1 MFRNSACRSPSWKPV
16 RDAMQS
22 PAADSVPGSPVR
34 RRTGR
39 RLSAFATLLAS
50 FTFAAA
56 GQCGITESGDTL
68 SEAEAD
74 VIRGMSGLSLSNEY
88 ARTRGEVNLF
98 QAIDLFKGNTLI
110 AGVRFEHNSL
120 YCGEW
125 VPQAGISWNPV
136 KDTYLKLSASKGF
149 RTPNMRELYM
159 FPPANK
165 DLKPERA
172 WSYDFAVDHHFL
184 DGRLNTELSLFYT
197 KGDNIIAIV
206 PLAGKPKNQN
216 VGSFENM
223 GVEASSDFRLPANL
237 SIHANY
243 SYLDMKP
250 PVTGAPRHKLY
261 CGLNYNPGRF
271 SFQLGGMWIDH
282 LRLDLKG
289 DATESY
295 VLVNARASYRLF
307 DWMKRVVRGGRIC
320 LRRSTVRCWATR
332 CRAQPSWGASA

>member
-1 MFRNSACRSPSWKPV
+1 M
-16 RDAMQS
+16 
-22 PAADSVPGSPVR
+22 
-34 RRTGR
+34 
-39 RLSAFATLLAS
+39 
-50 FTFAAA
+50 
-56 GQCGITESGDTL
+56 
-68 SEAEAD
+68 
-74 VIRGMSGLSLSNEY
+74 
-88 ARTRGEVNLF
+88 
-98 QAIDLFKGNTLI
+98 
-110 AGVRFEHNSL
+110 
-120 YCGEW
+120 

-159 FPPANK
+159 FPPTNK

-197 KGDNIIAIV
+197 KGANIIAIV

-307 DWMKRVVRGGRIC
+307 DWMKRVVRGGGESACAGVPSDAGLPDAVRN
-320 LRRSTVRCWATR
+320 LRGGRQPEIAGTSQTYSRMSAKSSVIRSAPADISASGVPFPYVTPMVR
-332 CRAQPSWGASA
+332 QPADLPIRMS